1 MEKCGGGGGGGGGFL
16 GKTDKSD
23 KMTGGGRKLSTES
36 GIFMD
41 AWSVCVGRVRVR
53 ADRLTVSAKLS
64 C

>member
-1 MEKCGGGGGGGGGFL
+1 MAGVAGGGGGFL

-41 AWSVCVGRVRVR
+41 AWSVCVGRVR